1 MRCGLRIL
9 GATTSAVK
17 HPSTLGCMIA
27 RPSSAGN
34 HVPPNPPDALP
45 AAAAPPRLDSV
56 RWSADGLVPAVVQ
69 DAVRGDVL
77 MLAWMNRESLEL
89 TLREGR
95 TVFWSRSRGEIWRKG
110 DTSGNMQRV
119 RDIRLD
125 CDGDTVL
132 VTVDQA
138 GSGACHTGRRSCFF
152 QPLEDGD
159 GEDRDAP
166 AGAQGSLPAGALE
179 RLARRLEA
187 RKTADPA
194 TSWTARLYALGL
206 DAILKKV
213 GEEATETVL
222 AAKGGDRS
230 RIVAETAD
238 LWYHTMVMLANLG
251 LGPED
256 VLEELD
262 RRAGRSGLA
271 EKAAR
276 TGSD

>member
-1 MRCGLRIL
+1 MS
-9 GATTSAVK
+9 ATVSAV
-17 HPSTLGCMIA
+17 A
-27 RPSSAGN
+27 RGPRS
-34 HVPPNPPDALP
+34 PPHGAHDP
-45 AAAAPPRLDSV
+45 ARLESV
-56 RWSADGLVPAVVQ
+56 RWNDDGLVPAIVQ

-77 MLAWMNRESLEL
+77 MLAWMSRESLAL

-95 TVFWSRSRGEIWRKG
+95 TVFWSRSRGELWRKG
-110 DTSGNMQRV
+110 ETSGSVQRV
-119 RDIRLD
+119 REVRLD
-125 CDGDTVL
+125 CDGDALL
-132 VTVDQA
+132 VAVDQA

-152 QPLEDGD
+152 LPFEDGGGGRETDD
-159 GEDRDAP
+159 GQEGD
-166 AGAQGSLPAGALE
+166 GSPPGGALA

-187 RKTADPA
+187 RKSADPA
-194 TSWTARLYALGL
+194 ASWTARLYSEGL

-230 RIVAETAD
+230 RIVEETAD
-238 LWYHTMVMLANLG
+238 LWFHTMVMLANLG

-276 TGSD
+276 AGPG

>member
-1 MRCGLRIL
+1 VC
-9 GATTSAVK
+9 
-17 HPSTLGCMIA
+17 P
-27 RPSSAGN
+27 
-34 HVPPNPPDALP
+34 PPDLQE
-45 AAAAPPRLDSV
+45 PPRLEAV
-56 RWSADGLVPAVVQ
+56 RWNEDGLVPAIVQ

-77 MLAWMNRESLEL
+77 MLAWMSRESLAL
-89 TLREGR
+89 TLAEGR

-110 DTSGNMQRV
+110 ETSGNVQRV
-119 RDIRLD
+119 RDVRLD
-125 CDGDTVL
+125 CDGDAL
-132 VTVDQA
+132 LFTVDPA
-138 GSGACHTGRRSCFF
+138 GGAACHPGRRSCFF
-152 QPLEDGD
+152 RAPDEAEPEGTADDGAAGGPEDGAD
-159 GEDRDAP
+159 GG
-166 AGAQGSLPAGALE
+166 AGGTQAHGSLAAGALE
-179 RLARRLEA
+179 SLARRLEA
-187 RKTADPA
+187 RKDADPA
-194 TSWTARLYALGL
+194 SSWTARLYAQGL
-206 DAILKKV
+206 DAILATV

-276 TGSD
+276 TGSV

>member
-1 MRCGLRIL
+1 MS
-9 GATTSAVK
+9 ATRHDAV
-17 HPSTLGCMIA
+17 H
-27 RPSSAGN
+27 
-34 HVPPNPPDALP
+34 
-45 AAAAPPRLDSV
+45 PPRDPQQPPRPETF
-56 RWSADGLVPAVVQ
+56 RWNADGLIPAIVQ

-77 MLAWMNRESLEL
+77 MLAWMNRESLAL
-89 TLREGR
+89 TLAEGR
-95 TVFWSRSRGEIWRKG
+95 TVFWSRSRGELWRKG
-110 DTSGNMQRV
+110 ETSGNVQRV

-125 CDGDTVL
+125 CDGDALL
-132 VTVDQA
+132 VSVDQVGGA
-138 GSGACHTGRRSCFF
+138 ACHTGRRSCFF
-152 QPLEDGD
+152 QALEEADP
-159 GEDRDAP
+159 EPERTAE
-166 AGAQGSLPAGALE
+166 GAECAARTRADGSLAAGALE
-179 RLARRLEA
+179 SLARRLEA

-194 TSWTARLYALGL
+194 TSWTARLYARGL
-206 DAILKKV
+206 DAILRKV

-238 LWYHTMVMLANLG
+238 LWYHTMVMLANFG

-271 EKAAR
+271 EKAGR